1 MQMFVCI
8 IEIFLKIMIA
18 ELVSIFILA
27 VFVGVDLNGVIGE
40 VDELVL
46 SVAQLILITAGSN
59 VPLVVPVALRLA
71 VLHKASCTNR
81 ESSI

>member
-1 MQMFVCI
+1 MQIFVCI

-46 SVAQLILITAGSN
+46 SVAQLILITTGSN
-59 VPLVVPVALRLA
+59 VPLVVPVTLRLA
-71 VLHKASCTNR
+71 VLHMTLCTNR
-81 ESSI
+81 ERSI

>member
-1 MQMFVCI
+1 MQIFLCI
-8 IEIFLKIMIA
+8 IKIFLKIMIA

-46 SVAQLILITAGSN
+46 SVAQLILITTGSN
-59 VPLVVPVALRLA
+59 VPLVVPVTLRLA
-71 VLHKASCTNR
+71 VLHNRSSTNR
-81 ESSI
+81 ERSI